1 MLYFTY
7 KKKKNKGKKNQKKRK
22 KKQLELS
29 FYVKGIYVSAE
40 DNFYVW

>member
-7 KKKKNKGKKNQKKRK
+7 KKKKNKGKKNRKKK